1 MKKPNI
7 IVLPRCYK
15 LDDGRIIQYISENIR
30 KIIIE
35 LGGIPVILCPT
46 TNADSYYTKSNEF
59 PEVSNEEKKIIDF
72 YLNNCD
78 GLIVPGGN
86 KFTKFDSCVLDKA
99 IKKNMPILCICMGM
113 QLLSCYNNKDIN
125 LYKIDSK
132 INHNQS
138 SNDTNFSHKIN
149 IKNNSLLYSIIK
161 KDEINVN
168 SFHNMGCKDNNL
180 FEIDALS
187 EDNVIE
193 AIEIKNKKFVLG
205 VQWHPEKDF
214 KNNIDSKNIF
224 LSFINSAR
232 AYKNTAL

>member
-15 LDDGRIIQYISENIR
+15 SDDGRIIQYISENIR

-99 IKKNMPILCICMGM
+99 IKKKYAHFMYMYGYAITV
-113 QLLSCYNNKDIN
+113 LL
-125 LYKIDSK
+125 
-132 INHNQS
+132 Q
-138 SNDTNFSHKIN
+138 
-149 IKNNSLLYSIIK
+149 
-161 KDEINVN
+161 
-168 SFHNMGCKDNNL
+168 
-180 FEIDALS
+180 
-187 EDNVIE
+187 
-193 AIEIKNKKFVLG
+193 
-205 VQWHPEKDF
+205 
-214 KNNIDSKNIF
+214 
-224 LSFINSAR
+224 
-232 AYKNTAL
+232 